1 MSEAP
6 IQRAI
11 LDAFQAMGVLAF
23 RINAGKVRTRGGW
36 YQGAPAGFPD
46 VLVVVAPHGRMLGI
60 EVKDA
65 KGETNPAQDKMHKDL
80 SGAGVPVRTC
90 RSVEEAIRAYLEAK
104 DAPRGV

>member
-1 MSEAP
+1 VSESD

-23 RINAGKVRTRGGW
+23 RINSGKVRTRGGW

-46 VLVVVAPHGRMLGI
+46 ILVVVPPSGRLLGI
-60 EVKDA
+60 EVKDRN
-65 KGETNPAQDKMHKDL
+65 GDERESQVRMHDAL
-80 SGAGVPVRTC
+80 SRHGAAVRTC
-90 RSVEEAIRAYLEAK
+90 WTVEDAVRAYLEAK

>member
-1 MSEAP
+1 MSEAT

-23 RINAGKVRTRGGW
+23 RINSGKVKTRGGW

-46 VLVVVAPHGRMLGI
+46 VLVVVPPLGRMLGI

-65 KGETNPAQDKMHKDL
+65 KGETNPAQDRMHADMTRN
-80 SGAGVPVRTC
+80 GATVVTV
-90 RSVEEAIRAYLEAK
+90 RSVDEALRAYLKVREVA
-104 DAPRGV
+104 